1 MSTPTHDKGSGM
13 PTFDTPEPISAIFAM
28 AHATIQVEASARAD
42 TVVEI
47 RPTDEHNDAD
57 VRTAERTEVEYA
69 DGRLVV
75 RGENEQPGST
85 AGWGLSLGRLVES
98 PASWARSLLLGP
110 GSVEVTVGLPAG
122 SRVDVTSAGS
132 LRCRGPLGE
141 VACTTSYG
149 AIRVE
154 QAGMLRLKST
164 HGDISVTR
172 ASGHAEV
179 TTTHGGILIG
189 RIDGTAA
196 VKTAHGSVRIRE
208 VTGEL
213 RLNSAHGDL
222 TVDRA
227 LAGVTAKTA
236 YASLQIGEVT
246 CGSVVLETNGG
257 GLDVGIRE
265 GTAAWLD
272 VSSTYG
278 TVDVSLDPSDVP
290 GGRDRTV
297 EVRAHTTHGDILVH
311 RS

>member
-1 MSTPTHDKGSGM
+1 MSTPTHDQGSGM
-13 PTFDTPEPISAIFAM
+13 PTFDTPEPISAIFEM
-28 AHATIQVEASARAD
+28 PHATIRVEAGARAD

-57 VRTAERTEVEYA
+57 VRTAERTEVEFA

-75 RGENEQPGST
+75 RGESEQRPGS
-85 AGWGLSLGRLVES
+85 GL
-98 PASWARSLLLGP
+98 ASWARSLLVGP
-110 GSVEVTVGLPAG
+110 GSVDVTVSLPAG
-122 SRVDVTSAGS
+122 SSVDATAVGS

-154 QAGMLRLKST
+154 QARALRVKST
-164 HGDISVTR
+164 YGDISVTA

-179 TTTHGGILIG
+179 ITTHGDIIIG

-196 VKTAHGSVRIRE
+196 VRTAHGSVRIRE

-213 RLNSAHGDL
+213 RLNSGHGDL
-222 TVDRA
+222 AVDRA

-236 YASLQIGEVT
+236 YAGLQIGEVT
-246 CGSVVLETNGG
+246 RGSVVLETNGG
-257 GLDVGIRE
+257 GLDLGVAE

-272 VSSTYG
+272 VSSKYG
-278 TVDVSLDPSDVP
+278 TVDVSLDPSDAP
-290 GGRDRTV
+290 SGTDRTV
-297 EVRAHTTHGDILVH
+297 EVRAHTTYGDILVH